1 MRIFHGII
9 VFGLIWTT
17 SATPLTF
24 GKFYGDKGKAPTRH
38 PVILVPGD
46 GGSKMMAKLNKT
58 SGPHYWC
65 YQHTSFYLLWLNLD
79 VLFSKFMDCFASPEF
94 LADEPLALPSEEA
107 SAPPN
112 TRLSHHSL
120 PGNPSEDG
128 GGTGS
133 ESDGRP
139 LGLTGLRNTGNT
151 CFLNTVVQCL
161 SNTRAL
167 HDYILRDG
175 RSSDASMPAA
185 ATKGSLMNTFSA
197 LIRDMWTSSDE
208 TERVLTTAPLKSMIQ
223 RLAPRFMGSQ
233 QQDAQE
239 FLRYLLQG
247 LHEDVN
253 RVTSRPKPITTDID
267 DSLSA
272 SQKSMEAWKRFLRLE
287 NSKFV
292 DLFVGQLKATLRCT
306 VCGHASVTFD
316 PFWDLSLPIPS
327 RSGQVRLQACF
338 DLFTKEEVLDG
349 DEKPTCS
356 KCQKRQKCTRSLSIQ
371 KFPRI
376 LVVHL
381 KRFSPQERFRGKL
394 NTTVD
399 FSVNG
404 LDLSPYSAGQTPC
417 RYSLYGVANHSGT
430 LLSGHYTAHCR
441 HPYTAEWYEYNDSR
455 VHVMDQRN
463 VNSGKAYVL
472 FFELAGSKYRS
483 GSTHVDNMKLT
494 YNITDR
500 KTYNTPGVETVVP
513 GFGTTDTIEN
523 LSDWNSIFFSYTQ
536 YFYHIVE
543 NMVTQLNYTRNVDVV
558 GAPYDFRKA
567 PNELGVFLANLTRLT
582 EQVYYRNANRRVVL
596 VTHSY
601 GCPLTLH
608 WLHSRPQAWKDKF
621 IEQWVS
627 LAGPFAGTALSYE
640 VYAAGYNLNVWE
652 LSGSRL
658 RQEQRTSPSLAFLSP
673 SPQAW
678 PKDYV
683 FLSTPETN
691 YTLQN
696 VQQFF
701 TDINYTVGWEM
712 RKDTAGLLDI
722 TQPPGVSMYCVYG
735 NGSATTERVVYTD
748 MAKFPDTPDHVV
760 KGAGDGTVNLRSLQW
775 CESWRGRQRQPL
787 VSRLYPDADHMG
799 MITKPAMAAEI
810 VNHLAALNG
819 GQLV

>member
-1 MRIFHGII
+1 MTGVR
-9 VFGLIWTT
+9 TRPSPPP
-17 SATPLTF
+17 SATT
-24 GKFYGDKGKAPTRH
+24 GRA
-38 PVILVPGD
+38 
-46 GGSKMMAKLNKT
+46 SAKQT
-58 SGPHYWC
+58 AR
-65 YQHTSFYLLWLNLD
+65 Q
-79 VLFSKFMDCFASPEF
+79 ASPEF

-472 FFELAGSKYRS
+472 FFELAGSKHRS
-483 GSTHVDNMKLT
+483 GSTHV
-494 YNITDR
+494 
-500 KTYNTPGVETVVP
+500 
-513 GFGTTDTIEN
+513 
-523 LSDWNSIFFSYTQ
+523 
-536 YFYHIVE
+536 
-543 NMVTQLNYTRNVDVV
+543 
-558 GAPYDFRKA
+558 
-567 PNELGVFLANLTRLT
+567 
-582 EQVYYRNANRRVVL
+582 
-596 VTHSY
+596 
-601 GCPLTLH
+601 
-608 WLHSRPQAWKDKF
+608 
-621 IEQWVS
+621 
-627 LAGPFAGTALSYE
+627 
-640 VYAAGYNLNVWE
+640 
-652 LSGSRL
+652 
-658 RQEQRTSPSLAFLSP
+658 
-673 SPQAW
+673 
-678 PKDYV
+678 
-683 FLSTPETN
+683 
-691 YTLQN
+691 
-696 VQQFF
+696 
-701 TDINYTVGWEM
+701 
-712 RKDTAGLLDI
+712 
-722 TQPPGVSMYCVYG
+722 
-735 NGSATTERVVYTD
+735 
-748 MAKFPDTPDHVV
+748 
-760 KGAGDGTVNLRSLQW
+760 
-775 CESWRGRQRQPL
+775 
-787 VSRLYPDADHMG
+787 
-799 MITKPAMAAEI
+799 
-810 VNHLAALNG
+810 
-819 GQLV
+819 